1 MADIK
6 ENTNLPH
13 ADGWAFFAGGEF
25 GRRLDLLRHLA
36 QSSQLL
42 LLVLGPQGSGKTTL
56 LNELLTRAE
65 HYWRACRVQ
74 AVADMDTTALFRQLA
89 LCTDLPTDCGEQA
102 LTLLLIEHAA
112 NLEHSSQIPVVM
124 IDDAHLL
131 SSAARAA
138 LVRLGRPGPQNP
150 HPWHVLLFGQS
161 GMEADIDEADRHTVQ
176 LGPLSPDQLGAY
188 VHHRLRAAGLGL
200 TVGPEETRRL
210 YKASHGLPGQ
220 LEPLL
225 GDLMRAPKPSPA
237 PSSPPKPGPT
247 TEEKPRHN
255 NRRRLYLRV
264 GTAAALVVVLGTLLA
279 FQDSINALFQGSGKS
294 AETTASDTPMA
305 QAPVTVP
312 AVPLEPAPLTPPHT
326 ADETP
331 TPPSVASAPAD
342 GVAKETNASS
352 DDTPTPPAA
361 ETLNAAPPPE
371 EAIPSAP
378 KAPTPATATEKE
390 PATVAAPP
398 TPEQVREAEPP
409 KAQASAAPPEATPAP
424 LAKPAPAPAPTAK
437 PKPSPVPAKVPSATA
452 VKAKPASPSSD
463 GHDWVLAQD
472 PQHYTLQLLGSRDEA
487 TVRKAVKG
495 GRLGGNAHY
504 YRIQYRGSDWY
515 VLVYGAFAD
524 RAEAARAARKL
535 PGQPG
540 AGKPWIR
547 RMHTVQAEVRRGHK

>member
-1 MADIK
+1 MADNK

-13 ADGWAFFAGGEF
+13 AGGWAFFAGGEF

-131 SSAARAA
+131 SSSARAA

-188 VHHRLRAAGLGL
+188 VHHRLSAAGFDQA
-200 TVGPEETRRL
+200 VGPEETRRL

-225 GDLMRAPKPSPA
+225 GDLMRAPKAAPA
-237 PSSPPKPGPT
+237 PSSPPEPAPPT
-247 TEEKPRHN
+247 DDRPRPD
-255 NRRRLYLRV
+255 RRRLYVRA
-264 GTAAALVVVLGTLLA
+264 GAAAAVVVVLGTLLA
-279 FQDSINALFQGSGKS
+279 FQDRINALFQGSGES
-294 AETTASDTPMA
+294 AGSTASDAPMA
-305 QAPVTVP
+305 QAPVTLP
-312 AVPLEPAPLTPPHT
+312 AVPLAPLPLTPPDT
-326 ADETP
+326 ADETH
-331 TPPSVASAPAD
+331 TPPSVASAPTD
-342 GVAKETNASS
+342 SMAKETTASP
-352 DDTPTPPAA
+352 DEAPTPPAV
-361 ETLNAAPPPE
+361 TTPSAAPPPE
-371 EAIPSAP
+371 EAPPSAP
-378 KAPTPATATEKE
+378 GATTPPAASEKT
-390 PATVAAPP
+390 PVTVAAPP
-398 TPEQVREAEPP
+398 APVQAREPEPQ
-409 KAQASAAPPEATPAP
+409 KTQASPPEAAPAP
-424 LAKPAPAPAPTAK
+424 VAKPAPAPAPTAK
-437 PKPSPVPAKVPSATA
+437 PSPVQATTPSATA
-452 VKAKPASPSSD
+452 AKAKPASPSRA

-495 GRLGGNAHY
+495 GRLEENAHY
-504 YRIQYRGSDWY
+504 YRIQYRGGDWY
-515 VLVYGAFAD
+515 VLIYGSFAD
-524 RAEAARAARKL
+524 RTQAARAAQKL
-535 PGQPG
+535 PAQPG

-547 RMHTVQAEVRRGHK
+547 RVHAVQEEVRRGHK

>member
-1 MADIK
+1 MADNK
-6 ENTNLPH
+6 ETTNFPH

-131 SSAARAA
+131 SSSARAA

-188 VHHRLRAAGLGL
+188 IHHRLSAAGFEQA
-200 TVGPEETRRL
+200 VGPEETRRL
-210 YKASHGLPGQ
+210 YTASHGLPGQ

-225 GDLMRAPKPSPA
+225 GDLMRAPKAAPT
-237 PSSPPKPGPT
+237 PSSPPEPAPPT
-247 TEEKPRHN
+247 DERPRPD
-255 NRRRLYLRV
+255 RRRLYLRA
-264 GTAAALVVVLGTLLA
+264 GAAAAVVVVLGTLLA
-279 FQDSINALFQGSGKS
+279 FQDRINALFQGNGES

-305 QAPVTVP
+305 QAPVTLP
-312 AVPLEPAPLTPPHT
+312 AVPLMPAPLTPPDT
-326 ADETP
+326 ADETH
-331 TPPSVASAPAD
+331 TPPSVASAPSD
-342 GVAKETNASS
+342 SKAKETTASP
-352 DDTPTPPAA
+352 DEAQAPPAVA
-361 ETLNAAPPPE
+361 TPSAAPPPE
-371 EAIPSAP
+371 EATPSAP
-378 KAPTPATATEKE
+378 EATTSPAASEKTS
-390 PATVAAPP
+390 ATVATPPAPVQARE
-398 TPEQVREAEPP
+398 PEPQ
-409 KAQASAAPPEATPAP
+409 KTQAPPPEA
-424 LAKPAPAPAPTAK
+424 APAPVAK
-437 PKPSPVPAKVPSATA
+437 PTPSATA
-452 VKAKPASPSSD
+452 AKAKPASPSRA

-472 PQHYTLQLLGSRDEA
+472 PLRYTLQLLGSRDEA

-495 GRLGGNAHY
+495 GRLGENAHY

-515 VLVYGAFAD
+515 VLVYGSFAD
-524 RAEAARAARKL
+524 RAQAARAARKL
-535 PGQPG
+535 PAQPG

-547 RMHTVQAEVRRGHK
+547 RVHAVQEEVRRGHK